1 MNTFIL
7 FTMIRRTHIKTCLR
21 HVIYTPQIYIEVDS
35 QLNGATKT
43 YQWGGWKVY
52 NWADLKMY
60 KFRKFFV

>member
-35 QLNGATKT
+35 QLNGATKNISMGRMKGI
-43 YQWGGWKVY
+43 QLGGFKNV
-52 NWADLKMY
+52 
-60 KFRKFFV
+60 